1 MPRGKHEHWDE
12 EMLARA
18 AGMKRA
24 GLPLTTIA
32 ERLGVSVGSA
42 RNRLTRI
49 GAKRRL
55 TGTSGRGPLPIGRI
69 GLQMVE
75 TPRDTTDLLGT
86 AEGREDDA

>member
-1 MPRGKHEHWDE
+1 MPRGVHEHWDE

-24 GLPLTTIA
+24 GLSPTLIA
-32 ERLGVSVGSA
+32 ERLGVSVGSV
-42 RNRLTRI
+42 RMRLRRI

-55 TGTSGRGPLPIGRI
+55 TGTGGGGAMPIGRI

-75 TPRDTTDLLGT
+75 TPSHTADLLGT
-86 AEGREDDA
+86 AEEREDDA